1 MSPMQS
7 ILSKFEQSHDGAR
20 VARIA
25 SSVEAHNLELM
36 LKENSI
42 SYHTR
47 IHKHK
52 KRGREFVITLLE
64 VA

>member
-1 MSPMQS
+1 MPLAPS
-7 ILSKFEQSHDGAR
+7 IMSKFEETYDGFK

-25 SSVEAHNLELM
+25 NSVEAYNIELL
-36 LKENSI
+36 LKEKGI

>member
-1 MSPMQS
+1 MLLAPS
-7 ILSKFEQSHDGAR
+7 IMSKFEDTHDGFK

-36 LKENSI
+36 LKENNI

-52 KRGREFVITLLE
+52 KRGREFIITLLE

>member
-1 MSPMQS
+1 MSLAPS
-7 ILSKFEQSHDGAR
+7 IMSKFEETYDGFK

-36 LKENSI
+36 LKENNI